1 MTMKVLLREHKENG
15 DIEFSPVYFN
25 STTKAVINSNK
36 YDLLK
41 SFQEILYIIDNWINK
56 GPGWVI
62 EYMGREYVNISIY
75 SPLSGSS
82 YIELPVKNLN

>member
-41 SFQEILYIIDNWINK
+41 SF
-56 GPGWVI
+56 
-62 EYMGREYVNISIY
+62 
-75 SPLSGSS
+75 
-82 YIELPVKNLN
+82 

>member
-62 EYMGREYVNISIY
+62 ESMGREYVNISI
-75 SPLSGSS
+75 
-82 YIELPVKNLN
+82 